1 MEGQER
7 AAARAAVNTLVNRI
21 NIVEGASI
29 VMSKFV
35 KVNEKIAEGVTKGFT
50 GMCDGVV
57 SGFNKMT
64 EGVVRGYIAIEDKF
78 VGAFLAREGES
89 VEDAKKRLT
98 GAEQE
103 KANERD

>member
-7 AAARAAVNTLVNRI
+7 AAVRAAVNTLFNHI
-21 NIVEGASI
+21 NITEGASI
-29 VMSKFV
+29 VMSKFAE
-35 KVNEKIAEGVTKGFT
+35 VNDKITEGVTKGFT
-50 GMCDGVV
+50 GMCGGVV

-64 EGVVRGYIAIEDKF
+64 EGVVRGYTAIEDKF
-78 VGAFLAREGES
+78 VGAFLTREGES